1 MKIIF
6 NGSNEYLVKLKST
19 SQQKF
24 NAIQSEAVSEAVV
37 GNRFVDLTDVSI
49 TGLNAN
55 NNNYPVVYDAAT
67 GKFKIVDP
75 DVVLSAASTTTG
87 PQPGL
92 PSDFINTLDVDLD
105 DRIDLDAG
113 TF

>member
-1 MKIIF
+1 M
-6 NGSNEYLVKLKST
+6 SEYIVKLKTS

-24 NAIQSEAVSEAVV
+24 NAIQSEAVVA
-37 GNRFVDLTDVSI
+37 NRFVDLTDVSI
-49 TGLNAN
+49 TGLNPN
-55 NNNYPVVYDAAT
+55 NSNYPVVYDAT
-67 GKFKIVDP
+67 IGKFKIVDP
-75 DVVLSAASTTTG
+75 DAVLSAASTTTG

-92 PSDFINTLDVDLD
+92 PADFVNTLDVDLD

>member
-1 MKIIF
+1 MKVIF
-6 NGSNEYLVKLKST
+6 NGSNDYLVKLKST
-19 SQQKF
+19 SQKKF
-24 NAIQSEAVSEAVV
+24 NAIQSEAVVA
-37 GNRFVDLTDVSI
+37 NRFVDLTDVSI
-49 TGLNAN
+49 TGLNPN